1 MKGDKFD
8 NRQSIANVKGEIPLA
23 KQQAGSL
30 KGKYPVYLDGGKTV
44 IFISDK
50 SKEKETIERYI
61 SRGKYV
67 RPL

>member
-8 NRQSIANVKGEIPLA
+8 NRQSIANVKGEIPLS

-30 KGKYPVYLDGGKTV
+30 KGKYPVYLDGGKTI

-50 SKEKETIERYI
+50 SKEKETIERYN

-67 RPL
+67 RP

>member
-8 NRQSIANVKGEIPLA
+8 NRRGIANSQGDIPLA
-23 KQQAGSL
+23 KQQSGSI

-50 SKEKETIERYI
+50 SKEKETIERYN
-61 SRGKYV
+61 SRGKYI
-67 RPL
+67 RP

>member
-8 NRQSIANVKGEIPLA
+8 NRRNITNTQEEIPLV
-23 KQQAGSL
+23 KQQAGSI

-50 SKEKETIERYI
+50 SKEKETIERYN

-67 RPL
+67 RP

>member
-8 NRQSIANVKGEIPLA
+8 NIRSITNLQDEIPRA
-23 KQQAGSL
+23 KQQAGSV
-30 KGKYPVYLDGGKTV
+30 KGKYPIYLDGGKTV

-50 SKEKETIERYI
+50 SKEKETIERYN

-67 RPL
+67 RP